1 MRLVSLFC
9 EVVLLLFKTF
19 IFMSMIA
26 PKKENKF
33 FRTMMYIAAIPLAI
47 TFFTCV
53 YNNLLPNVMAVILCV
68 SLPSFFIFI
77 ILSKHKGFRFYVTF
91 CMVETMW
98 FILAFYT
105 RIPGL
110 LGNELWSAVCAII
123 AVIATF
129 IFYLTGSKYL
139 EDYRDIM
146 EKVNKGWAFT
156 ALSSTL
162 IYGLLTLSAIYPKPL
177 RYRPEYVLTYTF
189 MTFVML
195 SFYVVFI
202 IHIRR
207 KRELLDLNA
216 QLLGEKRWHEIAY
229 IDALTG
235 MNNRMAFVERMNKD
249 ERDFI
254 DGSRVFAVMIDIDG
268 FKSVN
273 DELGHHVGDDTLKK
287 AAQIIGGLFPEKEYD
302 SFRIGGDEFALIA
315 TNVDESILRVRL
327 DALKAV
333 SLCDELPCRFSVGY
347 SEIVIEENN
356 AFENAFIRAD
366 KEMYECKNSKKINL

>member
-1 MRLVSLFC
+1 MRLASLFC
-9 EVVLLLFKTF
+9 EVVLLLLKTF
-19 IFMSMIA
+19 IFMNMIS
-26 PKKENKF
+26 PEKENKF
-33 FRTMMYIAAIPLAI
+33 FRVMMYISSVPLAI
-47 TFFTCV
+47 TFFTCS
-53 YNNLLPNVMAVILCV
+53 YHGLLPDSLAIVLCV
-68 SLPSFFIFI
+68 SLPLLLIVML
-77 ILSKHKGFRFYVTF
+77 LSKYKGFRLYVTF
-91 CMVETMW
+91 CMVETAT

-105 RIPGL
+105 RIPSIFGKEL
-110 LGNELWSAVCAII
+110 LSAIFSVI
-123 AVIATF
+123 AVIGVF
-129 IFYLTGSKYL
+129 VVYLVCGKYFAV
-139 EDYRDIM
+139 YREM
-146 EKVNKGWAFT
+146 LEKVCRGWAFT
-156 ALSSTL
+156 AVSSTL
-162 IYGLLTLSAIYPKPL
+162 IYALLVFSAIYPRPL
-177 RYRPEYVLTYTF
+177 TERPTYVLAYAF

-202 IHIRR
+202 VHIRR
-207 KRELLDLNA
+207 KKELIDLNE
-216 QLLGEKRWHEIAY
+216 QLLTEKKWHDIAY

-235 MNNRMAFVERMNKD
+235 MNNRMAFVERMNED
-249 ERDFI
+249 EREFV

-287 AAQIIGGLFPEKEYD
+287 AAQIIGGLFSEKEYV

-333 SLCDELPCRFSVGY
+333 SLCDELPCGFSAGY